1 MDLLQFIFVTDFRL
15 FSEEMELRNE
25 PLAPGSL
32 AISGSTILP
41 EQKPKV
47 PTMSERDLTRQN
59 KIYY

>member
-1 MDLLQFIFVTDFRL
+1 
-15 FSEEMELRNE
+15 MELRNE

-32 AISGSTILP
+32 SISGSTILP